1 MKKILITIITLITF
15 VTVSNAQTKSD
26 VCKAVV
32 QAGVVNY
39 ADYKGS
45 TLLVY
50 KKVRNIDDI
59 GTFKKMSMRDNIST
73 KLGNIKSELS
83 KAGFTVLKIYAYDEY
98 DNTFIGQYYV
108 SSL

>member
-1 MKKILITIITLITF
+1 
-15 VTVSNAQTKSD
+15 
-26 VCKAVV
+26 
-32 QAGVVNY
+32 
-39 ADYKGS
+39 
-45 TLLVY
+45 
-50 KKVRNIDDI
+50 
-59 GTFKKMSMRDNIST
+59 MRDNIST